1 MLETLEELK
10 DIERQ
15 IKETSIFL
23 LKQMKQLEGTTP
35 EAEKRHIKE
44 VDKFE
49 EILIEKYGKEQIHG
63 WF

>member
-1 MLETLEELK
+1 MLE
-10 DIERQ
+10 
-15 IKETSIFL
+15 
-23 LKQMKQLEGTTP
+23 QLEGTTP

-63 WF
+63 